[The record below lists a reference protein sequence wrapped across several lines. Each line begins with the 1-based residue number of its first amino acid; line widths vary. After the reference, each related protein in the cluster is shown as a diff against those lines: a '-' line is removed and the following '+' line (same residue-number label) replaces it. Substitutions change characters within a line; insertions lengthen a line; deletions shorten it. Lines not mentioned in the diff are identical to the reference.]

1 MLKVLTSLIL
11 LFFLFVKV
19 LSAKVIDID
28 NKEIKILLKKNI
40 PIIDIR
46 TKKEWNETGVIPNSI
61 LITFFDENGN
71 YNLNEWYNKLLKVS
85 SNNNKIILI
94 CRTGRRTKLAGNMIN
109 KKLEIVVY
117 NAKYGIKSWINSKL
131 NVVKY

>member
-1 MLKVLTSLIL
+1 MLKVLSSSIL
-11 LFFLFVKV
+11 LFFLLFKV
-19 LSAKVIDID
+19 VSANVIDID
-28 NKEIKILLKKNI
+28 NKEIKILLEKKI

-46 TKKEWNETGVIPNSI
+46 TKREWNETGVIPNSI

-71 YNLNEWYNKLLKVS
+71 YSLNEWYKKLLKVS
-85 SNNNKIILI
+85 SNHNKIILI

-131 NVVKY
+131 NIVKY

>member
-1 MLKVLTSLIL
+1 MLKILTCSFF
-11 LFFLFVKV
+11 LFFLFAKV
-19 LSAKVIDID
+19 LSANVIDID

-46 TKKEWNETGVIPNSI
+46 TKKEWNETGVIPNSV

-71 YNLNEWYNKLLKVS
+71 YNLSEWRKKLLKVS
-85 SNNNKIILI
+85 SNHNKIILI

-109 KKLEIVVY
+109 KKFNIVVY

-131 NVVKY
+131 NVVRY

>member
-1 MLKVLTSLIL
+1 MLKVFTSSIL
-11 LFFLFVKV
+11 LFLFFVKV
-19 LSAKVIDID
+19 VSANVIDID

-71 YNLNEWYNKLLKVS
+71 YNLNEWHKKLLKVS

-109 KKLEIVVY
+109 KKLEIIVY
-117 NAKYGIKSWINSKL
+117 NAKYGIKSWIDSKL

>member
-1 MLKVLTSLIL
+1 MLKVLTSSIL

-46 TKKEWNETGVIPNSI
+46 TKKEWYETGVIPNSI

-71 YNLNEWYNKLLKVS
+71 YNLNEWHKKLLKVS

>member
-19 LSAKVIDID
+19 LSANVIDID

-46 TKKEWNETGVIPNSI
+46 TKEEWNETGVIPNSL
-61 LITFFDENGN
+61 LITFFD
-71 YNLNEWYNKLLKVS
+71 
-85 SNNNKIILI
+85 
-94 CRTGRRTKLAGNMIN
+94 
-109 KKLEIVVY
+109 
-117 NAKYGIKSWINSKL
+117 
-131 NVVKY
+131 

>member
-131 NVVKY
+131 NVVKF

>member
-1 MLKVLTSLIL
+1 MFKVLTSSIV
-11 LFFLFVKV
+11 LFFLFIKV
-19 LSAKVIDID
+19 LFANVIDIN
-28 NKEIKILLKKNI
+28 NKEIKIFLKKNI

-61 LITFFDENGN
+61 LITFFDENGK
-71 YNLNEWYNKLLKVS
+71 YNLNEWRNKLLKVS
-85 SNNNKIILI
+85 SNHNKIILI

-109 KKLEIVVY
+109 KKFNIVVY

>member
-19 LSAKVIDID
+19 LSANVIDID

-46 TKKEWNETGVIPNSI
+46 TKKEWYETGVIPNSI

-117 NAKYGIKSWINSKL
+117 NAKYGIKSWINAKL
-131 NVVKY
+131 DVVKY

>member
-1 MLKVLTSLIL
+1 MLKVLTSLII

-46 TKKEWNETGVIPNSI
+46 TKKEWDETGVIPNSI

-109 KKLEIVVY
+109 KKLEIVIY

-131 NVVKY
+131 NVEKY

>member
-1 MLKVLTSLIL
+1 MLKILTCSFF
-11 LFFLFVKV
+11 LFFLFAKV
-19 LSAKVIDID
+19 LSANVIDID

-46 TKKEWNETGVIPNSI
+46 TKKEWNETGVIPDSI

-71 YNLNEWYNKLLKVS
+71 YSLNTWHKKLLKVS
-85 SNNNKIILI
+85 SNHNKIILI

>member
-1 MLKVLTSLIL
+1 MLKALTSSIL
-11 LFFLFVKV
+11 LFFLLFKV
-19 LSAKVIDID
+19 VSANVIDID
-28 NKEIKILLKKNI
+28 NKEIKILLEKKI

-46 TKKEWNETGVIPNSI
+46 TMKEWNETGIIPNSI
-61 LITFFDENGN
+61 LITFFDEYGN
-71 YNLNEWYNKLLKVS
+71 YSLNEWYKKLLKVS
-85 SNNNKIILI
+85 SNHNKIILI

-109 KKLEIVVY
+109 KKFNNVVY

>member
-131 NVVKY
+131 DVVKY